1 MRTGLMAMMAVLAA
15 ALVGCSS
22 GNAAAPPAQKGVDHN
37 DADVKFSL
45 EMIPHHQ
52 QTIMLVDMAANKAAT
67 QQVTVLAASLL
78 SAEESDIQT
87 MRAWLTT
94 WNSPQPMDAA
104 HGGHDMPGMVSQA
117 DIKALESASGAEF
130 DRKWLALI
138 VKHLENGVTMSQ
150 DVLKTG
156 LHAETKSLANHIV
169 KNQEKQIAEVRTQ
182 P

>member
-52 QTIMLVDMAANKAAT
+52 QTIMIVDMATNKAGS
-67 QQVTVLAASLL
+67 QQVTMIAASLL
-78 SAEESDIQT
+78 AGEQKDIQQ
-87 MRAWLTT
+87 MRGWLKE
-94 WNSPQPMDAA
+94 WNTAPVDAE
-104 HGGHDMPGMVSQA
+104 HGGHNMPGMVTQD
-117 DIKALESASGAEF
+117 DIKALDAATGGDF
-130 DRKWLALI
+130 DEKWLALM
-138 VKHLENGVTMSQ
+138 VRHLENGVTMAE
-150 DVLKTG
+150 DVLQNGVHAGTKT
-156 LHAETKSLANHIV
+156 LATQIV
-169 KNQEKQIAEVRTQ
+169 KSQKKQIASVKTL

>member
-1 MRTGLMAMMAVLAA
+1 MAMMAVLAA